1 MIRGL
6 AIETSGRMGSIAL
19 TIDGVALRE
28 SEFPHGLQH
37 AARIIPAIDE
47 LCREYAW
54 KPADLREIYVSAGPG
69 SFTGLRIGVTLAK
82 TLAFVTGAKLVA
94 VPSVRV
100 LVENAPAE
108 ARHVVIV
115 LDAKREQIF
124 TASFERASEESASN
138 SASASDAKLATD
150 AKPPSDAKS
159 RDWILWQP
167 ARLDSLANVLAASPR
182 PVYLLGDGVPYHEKF
197 IPRDDPG
204 ILVCGENL
212 RRARATATA
221 VIGRRMARAGEFT
234 EPQNLTPIYI
244 RRPEAEE
251 KFEAAGH

>member
-6 AIETSGRMGSIAL
+6 AVETSGRMGSIAL

-47 LCREYAW
+47 LCREFAW
-54 KPADLREIYVSAGPG
+54 KPADLQEIYISAGPG

-82 TLAFVTGAKLVA
+82 TLAFVTWAKLVA

-100 LVENAPAE
+100 LVENAPVE

-124 TASFERASEESASN
+124 TASFERTSEESQSN
-138 SASASDAKLATD
+138 LTSASD
-150 AKPPSDAKS
+150 PIPSSSAAS
-159 RDWILWQP
+159 RDWILRRP
-167 ARLDSLANVLAASPR
+167 ARLDSLANVLAVSPR
-182 PVYLLGDGVPYHEKF
+182 PVYLLGDGIPYHEKF
-197 IPRDDPG
+197 IPKDDPG
-204 ILVCGENL
+204 IMICDESLW
-212 RRARATATA
+212 RARAASTA
-221 VIGRRMARAGEFT
+221 VVGWQMARAGEFT
-234 EPQNLTPIYI
+234 EPRKLTPIYI

-251 KFEAAGH
+251 KFEARGD